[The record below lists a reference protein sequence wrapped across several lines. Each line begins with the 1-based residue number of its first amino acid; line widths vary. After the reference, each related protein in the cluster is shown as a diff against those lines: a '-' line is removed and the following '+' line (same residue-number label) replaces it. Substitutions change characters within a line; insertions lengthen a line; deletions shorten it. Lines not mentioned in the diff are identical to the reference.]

1 MGISM
6 KQSTKHLS
14 ETKVELTI
22 TVDAK
27 ELESAE
33 LVALNKIAQEIKV
46 PGFRKGKVPASVA
59 AKHVNPNDLAQHT
72 LENAL
77 SRAVADAFTENGL
90 QALDRP
96 EVEVK
101 KFVPGSELEFVATSE
116 ILPSIKLG
124 DYKKLTAKPE
134 KVSVTKKD
142 VDEIVGRIKK
152 GYAEKKPADR
162 KAKKGDEVNI
172 DFVGK
177 KDDVAFEGGTAEG
190 YDIVLGSDSF
200 IPGFEDGIVGHK
212 AGDKFDLDL
221 EFPSH
226 YHVEDLKGA
235 KVVFSVTLN
244 EVKEV
249 VEPEL
254 TDELAAK
261 AGPFKTVKDL
271 EDDIKAEIT
280 KQKQHEAD
288 DKFKDALVTELVE
301 KSEVPVPE
309 ILAQDQMRSIEQDMV
324 QNLMQRGLTLDMY
337 LAEKDFKDKDAW
349 LETEVKEAA
358 ANRVKAGLVL
368 AELSKVLKVEATQE
382 ELLDRMNQ
390 LGEQY
395 PSEELRKQLRTPEV
409 QRDVANRLLTDK
421 TIDKLVELNSK

>member
-1 MGISM
+1 M

-14 ETKVELTI
+14 DTQVELTI
-22 TVDAK
+22 SVSKD
-27 ELESAE
+27 ELKDAE
-33 LVALNKIAQEIKV
+33 LVALSKIAKEIKV
-46 PGFRKGKVPASVA
+46 PGFRQGKVPASVA
-59 AKHVNPNDLAQHT
+59 AKHVNSDDIAQHT

-77 SRAVADAFTENGL
+77 SKAVAEAFTDAGL

-96 EVEVK
+96 EVEVTD
-101 KFVPGSELEFVATSE
+101 FVPGEKLEFTATSE
-116 ILPSIKLG
+116 ILPKIKLG
-124 DYKKLTAKPE
+124 DYKKLAATPE

-142 VDEIVGRIKK
+142 VDEIIDRIKK
-152 GYAEKKPADR
+152 GYAEKQPVER

-177 KDDVAFEGGTAEG
+177 KDDVAFEGGSAQG

-200 IPGFEDGIVGHK
+200 IPGFEDGITGHE
-212 AGDKFDLDL
+212 AGDTFDLDL

-261 AGPFKTVKDL
+261 AGPFKTVKEL

-280 KQKQHEAD
+280 RQRQNEAD
-288 DKFKDALVTELVE
+288 DKLKDALVGELVE
-301 KSEVPVPE
+301 KSEVPVPQ

-349 LETEVKEAA
+349 LDTEVKAA
-358 ANRVKAGLVL
+358 AEQRVKAGLVL
-368 AELSKVLKVEATQE
+368 AELSKELKIEATEQ

-390 LGEQY
+390 LGQQY
-395 PSEELRKQLRTPEV
+395 PSEELRKELKTPEA
-409 QRDVANRLLTDK
+409 QRDIANRLLTEK
-421 TIDKLVELNSK
+421 TVDKLVELNSK

>member
-1 MGISM
+1 M

-14 ETKVELTI
+14 ETKVELII

-27 ELESAE
+27 ELNDAE
-33 LVALNKIAQEIKV
+33 LVALSKIAKEIKV
-46 PGFRKGKVPASVA
+46 PGFRQGKVPPSVA

-77 SRAVADAFTENGL
+77 SKAVAEAFTDAGI

-96 EVEVK
+96 EVDVK
-101 KFVPGSELEFVATSE
+101 KFVPGAELEFVATSE
-116 ILPSIKLG
+116 ILPKVKMG
-124 DYKKLTAKPE
+124 DYKKLSAKAE

-142 VDEIVGRIKK
+142 VDEIIGRIRK

-177 KDDVAFEGGTAEG
+177 KDDVPFEGGSAEG

-212 AGDKFDLDL
+212 AGDEFDLDL
-221 EFPSH
+221 AFPDY

-235 KVVFSVTLN
+235 KVVFSVKLN

-261 AGPFKTVKDL
+261 AGPFKTVKEL

-288 DKFKDALVTELVE
+288 DKLKDALVSELVE
-301 KSEVPVPE
+301 KSEVPVPDV
-309 ILAQDQMRSIEQDMV
+309 LVQDQMRSIEQDMV

-349 LETEVKEAA
+349 LESEVKDAA
-358 ANRVKAGLVL
+358 VNRVKAGLVL
-368 AELSKVLKVEATQE
+368 AELSKELKIEATDA
-382 ELLDRMNQ
+382 ELLEKMNL
-390 LGEQY
+390 LGQQY
-395 PSEELRKQLRTPEV
+395 PSEDMRKQLKSPEV
-409 QRDVANRLLTDK
+409 QRDIANRLLTDK

>member
-1 MGISM
+1 M

-22 TVDAK
+22 TVGAE
-27 ELESAE
+27 ELKNAE
-33 LVALNKIAQEIKV
+33 LVALAKVAQDIKV
-46 PGFRKGKVPASVA
+46 PGFRKGKAPASVA
-59 AKHVNPNDLAQHT
+59 AKHVDPNDLAQHT

-77 SRAVADAFTENGL
+77 SKAVADAFTESGV

-96 EVEVK
+96 EVDVK
-101 KFVPGSELEFVATSE
+101 KFVPGSELEFVAIAE
-116 ILPSIKLG
+116 ILPKITLG
-124 DYKKLTAKPE
+124 DYKKLSAKAE

-142 VDEIVGRIKK
+142 VDEILDRIKK
-152 GYAEKKPADR
+152 GYAEKKPAER

-172 DFVGK
+172 NFVGK
-177 KDDVAFEGGTAEG
+177 KDGVAFDGGTAEG

-200 IPGFEDGIVGHK
+200 IPGFEDGIIGHK
-212 AGDKFDLDL
+212 AGDEFDLDL
-221 EFPSH
+221 AFPDH

-235 KVVFSVTLN
+235 KVVFSVKLN

-261 AGPFKTVKDL
+261 AGPFKTVKEL
-271 EDDIKAEIT
+271 EDDIKTEIT
-280 KQKQHEAD
+280 RQKQQEAD
-288 DKFKDALVTELVE
+288 DKLKDALVSELVE

-349 LETEVKEAA
+349 IASEVKDAA
-358 ANRVKAGLVL
+358 DNRVRAGLVL

-382 ELLDRMNQ
+382 ELLERMNL
-390 LGEQY
+390 LGQQY
-395 PSEELRKQLRTPEV
+395 PSDDLRKQLKSPEA
-409 QRDVANRLLTDK
+409 QRDIANRLLTDK

>member
-1 MGISM
+1 M
-6 KQSTKHLS
+6 KQTTKHLS

-22 TVDAK
+22 TVSAD
-27 ELESAE
+27 ELKDAE
-33 LVALNKIAQEIKV
+33 LVALTKIARDIKV
-46 PGFRKGKVPASVA
+46 PGFRQGKVPASVA

-77 SRAVADAFTENGL
+77 SKAVADAFLDAGV

-101 KFVPGSELEFVATSE
+101 KFEPGSELEFVATSE
-116 ILPSIKLG
+116 ILPKIKLG
-124 DYKKLTAKPE
+124 DYKKLAAKPE

-142 VDEIVGRIKK
+142 VDEIIDRIRA

-177 KDDVAFEGGTAEG
+177 KEGVAFDGGTAEG

-221 EFPSH
+221 AFPEH

-261 AGPFKTVKDL
+261 AGPFKTVKEL

-280 KQKQHEAD
+280 KQKQSEAD
-288 DKFKDALVTELVE
+288 DKLKDALVSELVE
-301 KSEVPVPE
+301 KSDVPVPE
-309 ILAQDQMRSIEQDMV
+309 ILVQDQMRSIEQDMV

-349 LETEVKEAA
+349 LESEVKEAA
-358 ANRVKAGLVL
+358 VNRVKAGLVL
-368 AELSKVLKVEATQE
+368 ADLSKVLKVQATDA
-382 ELLDRMNQ
+382 ELLEKMNL
-390 LGEQY
+390 LGQQY
-395 PSEELRKQLRTPEV
+395 PSEDMRKQLATPEV
-409 QRDVANRLLTDK
+409 QRDIANRLLTDK
-421 TIDKLVELNSK
+421 TIDELVALNAK

>member
-1 MGISM
+1 M

-22 TVDAK
+22 TVDAD
-27 ELESAE
+27 ELKSAE
-33 LVALNKIAQEIKV
+33 LVALGKIAQDIKV

-59 AKHVNPNDLAQHT
+59 AKHVDPNDLAQHT

-77 SRAVADAFTENGL
+77 SRAVADAFAEADL

-101 KFVPGSELEFVATSE
+101 RFVPGSELEFVATSE
-116 ILPSIKLG
+116 ILPKITLG
-124 DYKKLTAKPE
+124 DYKKLAAKPA

-142 VDEIVGRIKK
+142 VDEIIDRIRK
-152 GYAEKKPADR
+152 GYAEKQPVDR

-177 KDDVAFEGGTAEG
+177 KDDVAFDGGTAEG

-200 IPGFEDGIVGHK
+200 IPGFEDGIVGHE
-212 AGDKFDLDL
+212 AGDTFDLDL
-221 EFPSH
+221 AFPEH
-226 YHVEDLKGA
+226 YHVAELKGS

-249 VEPEL
+249 VDPEL

-261 AGPFKTVKDL
+261 AGPFKTVKEL
-271 EDDIKAEIT
+271 EDDIKSEIT

-309 ILAQDQMRSIEQDMV
+309 VLAQDQMRSIEQDMV

-349 LETEVKEAA
+349 LESEVKEAA
-358 ANRVKAGLVL
+358 TNRVKAGLVL

-382 ELLDRMNQ
+382 ELLERMNL
-390 LGEQY
+390 LGQQY
-395 PSEELRKQLRTPEV
+395 PSEDFRKQLKSPEA
-409 QRDVANRLLTDK
+409 QRDIANRLLTDK
-421 TIDKLVELNSK
+421 TIDKLVELSSK

>member
-116 ILPSIKLG
+116 ILPNIKLG

>member
-1 MGISM
+1 M

-22 TVDAK
+22 TVGAE
-27 ELESAE
+27 ELKNAE
-33 LVALNKIAQEIKV
+33 LVALAKVAQDIKV
-46 PGFRKGKVPASVA
+46 PGFRKGKAPASVA
-59 AKHVNPNDLAQHT
+59 AKHVDPNDLAQHT

-77 SRAVADAFTENGL
+77 SKAVADAFTESGV

-96 EVEVK
+96 EVDVK
-101 KFVPGSELEFVATSE
+101 KFVPGSELEFVAIAE
-116 ILPSIKLG
+116 ILPKITLG
-124 DYKKLTAKPE
+124 DYKKLSAKAE

-142 VDEIVGRIKK
+142 VDEILDRIKK
-152 GYAEKKPADR
+152 GYAEKKPAER

-172 DFVGK
+172 NFVGK
-177 KDDVAFEGGTAEG
+177 KDGVAFDGGTAEG

-200 IPGFEDGIVGHK
+200 IPGFEDGIIGHK
-212 AGDKFDLDL
+212 AGDEFDLDL
-221 EFPSH
+221 AFPDH
-226 YHVEDLKGA
+226 YHVEHLKGA
-235 KVVFSVTLN
+235 KVVFSVKLN

-261 AGPFKTVKDL
+261 AGPFKTVKEL
-271 EDDIKAEIT
+271 EDDIKTEIT
-280 KQKQHEAD
+280 RQKQQEAD
-288 DKFKDALVTELVE
+288 DKLKDALVSELVE

-349 LETEVKEAA
+349 IASEVKDAA
-358 ANRVKAGLVL
+358 DNRVRAGLVL

-382 ELLDRMNQ
+382 ELLERMNL
-390 LGEQY
+390 LGQQY
-395 PSEELRKQLRTPEV
+395 PSDDLRKQLKSPEA
-409 QRDVANRLLTDK
+409 QRDIANRLLTDK